1 MVLRVLMSLTC
12 VYALASC
19 TNSKLQGQNTTP
31 ATAPEVSSAPTPP
44 AQSMKPTQPVPSV
57 LPEDFSILC
66 QNRGQV
72 SILSSRQSV
81 NEVGNP
87 IQLPKS
93 FGTLQWIRWV
103 DPQNPQAGVVIIEGD
118 KNPAHPQNLHLAT
131 LTDTLSL
138 KILKTRPLFISDIS
152 DLSFQ
157 SGNLISKARYSFF
170 HWNFKEDQVSVLP
183 FEKNDFEKVLLLS
196 DKKALALSSREN
208 LWVFYDLQEKTQHSL
223 TWTTSG
229 LVSFYL
235 SDSGT
240 LYWIQ
245 KTEIVEENPQQMA
258 AKKDPQ
264 FKFDLMS
271 LSLID
276 EDNLGRP
283 SLLHSMPLKKAK
295 LASEP
300 IWWTQKEKISVL
312 FPLENI
318 QSNSSNEIRLELGMI
333 QTLSWSMDMK
343 VSTKS
348 IPYPPFIQQELSRRN
363 LLGPQAL
370 GQFHVLN
377 SIEETPQIFAT
388 LDLLGGILHWNPET
402 NSARRIASYEICGD
416 IDVASLAL
424 IQGLRKK
431 INTDTTTAGVH
442 P

>member
-1 MVLRVLMSLTC
+1 
-12 VYALASC
+12 
-19 TNSKLQGQNTTP
+19 
-31 ATAPEVSSAPTPP
+31 
-44 AQSMKPTQPVPSV
+44 
-57 LPEDFSILC
+57 
-66 QNRGQV
+66 
-72 SILSSRQSV
+72 
-81 NEVGNP
+81 
-87 IQLPKS
+87 
-93 FGTLQWIRWV
+93 
-103 DPQNPQAGVVIIEGD
+103 
-118 KNPAHPQNLHLAT
+118 
-131 LTDTLSL
+131 
-138 KILKTRPLFISDIS
+138 
-152 DLSFQ
+152 
-157 SGNLISKARYSFF
+157 
-170 HWNFKEDQVSVLP
+170 LP